1 VQVLRLTPGV
11 YYSYESFLNAFINTL
26 RVVFSLCKIILI
38 HPKDIL
44 SMRNKI
50 ILAMAAA
57 GMMYGA
63 SVFAADTTPTTAGP
77 FGSGKILFT
86 GTITNS
92 PCNIAPGDDAITVPF
107 GQISYRKLNTA
118 DATTES
124 KPFTIHLQNCAFD
137 PNETTIAGSAG
148 KMSKVTVS
156 FSGTADTSG
165 KAYVSTGRAQHV
177 GVQLLKSDNT
187 TIIEPN
193 TPMPDTDAQQL
204 QAGNNELNFFAR
216 LIALD
221 NGVTSGDV
229 NASVTYTLKYL

>member
-1 VQVLRLTPGV
+1 
-11 YYSYESFLNAFINTL
+11 
-26 RVVFSLCKIILI
+26 
-38 HPKDIL
+38 
-44 SMRNKI
+44 
-50 ILAMAAA
+50 MAAA

>member
-1 VQVLRLTPGV
+1 MLRLTPGV

-26 RVVFSLCKIILI
+26 RVVFILCKIILI

-63 SVFAADTTPTTAGP
+63 SVFAADTTPTAGP

-92 PCNIAPGDDAITVPF
+92 PCDIAPGDDAITVPF

-118 DATTES
+118 NATTDS

-165 KAYVSTGRAQHV
+165 KAYVSTGSAQHV
-177 GVQLLKSDNT
+177 GVQLLKGDNT
-187 TIIEPN
+187 SLITPN
-193 TPMPDTDAQQL
+193 TPMPDGDAQQL

-216 LIALD
+216 LIALTD
-221 NGVTSGDV
+221 AATPGDV

>member
-1 VQVLRLTPGV
+1 MRTKSLLTIG
-11 YYSYESFLNAFINTL
+11 L
-26 RVVFSLCKIILI
+26 
-38 HPKDIL
+38 
-44 SMRNKI
+44 
-50 ILAMAAA
+50 AAA

-63 SVFAADTTPTTAGP
+63 SVFAAGTPPTTGP
-77 FGSGKILFT
+77 FGSGKITFT

-92 PCNIAPGDDAITVPF
+92 PCDIAPGDDAITVPF
-107 GQISYRKLNTA
+107 GQISYRKLNAA
-118 DATTES
+118 DATTDS

-165 KAYVSTGRAQHV
+165 KAYVSTGSAQHV
-177 GVQLLKSDNT
+177 GVQLLKGDNT
-187 TIIEPN
+187 SLITPN
-193 TPMPDTDAQQL
+193 TPMPDGDAQQL

-216 LIALD
+216 LIALTD
-221 NGVTSGDV
+221 AATPGDV

>member
-1 VQVLRLTPGV
+1 MLRLTPGV

-63 SVFAADTTPTTAGP
+63 SVYAVDPPTAGP

-92 PCNIAPGDDAITVPF
+92 PCDIAPGDDAITVPF

-118 DATTES
+118 DATTNS

-137 PNETTIAGSAG
+137 PNSPDVTGSAG

-156 FSGTADTSG
+156 FSGSGDTTH
-165 KAYVSTGRAQHV
+165 KAYISTGSAQHV
-177 GVQLLKSDNT
+177 GVQLLKNDNS

-204 QAGNNELNFFAR
+204 KAGINELNFFAR
-216 LIALD
+216 LIALGTD
-221 NGVTSGDV
+221 VTPGDV
-229 NASVTYTLKYL
+229 DASITYTLKYL

>member
-1 VQVLRLTPGV
+1 
-11 YYSYESFLNAFINTL
+11 
-26 RVVFSLCKIILI
+26 
-38 HPKDIL
+38 
-44 SMRNKI
+44 MRNKI

-63 SVFAADTTPTTAGP
+63 SVYAVDPPTAGP

-92 PCNIAPGDDAITVPF
+92 PCDIAPGDDAITVPF

-118 DATTES
+118 DATTNS

-137 PNETTIAGSAG
+137 PNSPDVTGSAG

-156 FSGTADTSG
+156 FSGSG
-165 KAYVSTGRAQHV
+165 DITHKAYISTGSAQHV
-177 GVQLLKSDNT
+177 GVQLLKNDNS

-204 QAGNNELNFFAR
+204 KAGINELNFFAR
-216 LIALD
+216 LIALGTD
-221 NGVTSGDV
+221 VTPGDV
-229 NASVTYTLKYL
+229 DASITYTLKYL

>member
-1 VQVLRLTPGV
+1 
-11 YYSYESFLNAFINTL
+11 
-26 RVVFSLCKIILI
+26 
-38 HPKDIL
+38 
-44 SMRNKI
+44 MRNKI

-63 SVFAADTTPTTAGP
+63 SVFAADTTPTADQ

-92 PCNIAPGDDAITVPF
+92 PCDIAPGDDAITVPF

-118 DATTES
+118 NATTDS

-165 KAYVSTGRAQHV
+165 KAYVSTGSAQHV
-177 GVQLLKSDNT
+177 GVQLLKGDNT
-187 TIIEPN
+187 SLITPN
-193 TPMPDTDAQQL
+193 TPMPDGDAQQL

-216 LIALD
+216 LIALTD
-221 NGVTSGDV
+221 AATPGDV

>member
-1 VQVLRLTPGV
+1 
-11 YYSYESFLNAFINTL
+11 
-26 RVVFSLCKIILI
+26 
-38 HPKDIL
+38 
-44 SMRNKI
+44 MRNKI

-63 SVFAADTTPTTAGP
+63 SAFAADATTPTTGP
-77 FGSGKILFT
+77 FGTGKITFT

-92 PCNIAPGDDAITVPF
+92 PCDIAPGDDAITVPF

-137 PNETTIAGSAG
+137 PNGADSGASANSAG

-156 FSGTADTSG
+156 FSGAGDTTHH
-165 KAYVSTGRAQHV
+165 AYVSTGSAQHV
-177 GVQLLKSDNT
+177 GVQLLKSDNST
-187 TIIEPN
+187 VIEPN
-193 TPMPDTDAQQL
+193 TPMLDGDAQQL
-204 QAGNNELNFFAR
+204 QVGNNELNFFAR
-216 LIALD
+216 LIALSAD
-221 NGVTSGDV
+221 VTPGDI

>member
-1 VQVLRLTPGV
+1 
-11 YYSYESFLNAFINTL
+11 
-26 RVVFSLCKIILI
+26 
-38 HPKDIL
+38 
-44 SMRNKI
+44 MRNKI

-63 SVFAADTTPTTAGP
+63 SVFAVDTTPTAGP
-77 FGSGKILFT
+77 FGSGKITFT

-92 PCNIAPGDDAITVPF
+92 PCDIAPGDDAITVPF

-118 DATTES
+118 NATTDS

-165 KAYVSTGRAQHV
+165 KAYVSTGSAQHV

-187 TIIEPN
+187 SLITPN
-193 TPMPDTDAQQL
+193 TPMPDGDAQQL

-216 LIALD
+216 LIALTD
-221 NGVTSGDV
+221 AATPGDV

>member
-1 VQVLRLTPGV
+1 
-11 YYSYESFLNAFINTL
+11 
-26 RVVFSLCKIILI
+26 
-38 HPKDIL
+38 
-44 SMRNKI
+44 MRNKI

-63 SVFAADTTPTTAGP
+63 SVYAVDPPTIGP
-77 FGSGKILFT
+77 FGSGKIIFT

-92 PCNIAPGDDAITVPF
+92 PCDIAPGDDAITVPF
-107 GQISYRKLNTA
+107 GQISYRKLNAA

-137 PNETTIAGSAG
+137 PNTPETVGSAG

-156 FSGTADTSG
+156 FSGAASTSKKAYTTSG
-165 KAYVSTGRAQHV
+165 IAQHV

-193 TPMPDTDAQQL
+193 TSMPDGDAQQL
-204 QAGNNELNFFAR
+204 QAGNNELNFYAR

-221 NGVTSGDV
+221 NGVTPGDF
-229 NASVTYTLKYL
+229 NASVTYKLKYL

>member
-1 VQVLRLTPGV
+1 
-11 YYSYESFLNAFINTL
+11 
-26 RVVFSLCKIILI
+26 
-38 HPKDIL
+38 
-44 SMRNKI
+44 MRNKI

-63 SVFAADTTPTTAGP
+63 SVYAVDPPTAGP

-92 PCNIAPGDDAITVPF
+92 PCDIAPGDDAITVPF

-137 PNETTIAGSAG
+137 PNTSETAGSAG

-156 FSGTADTSG
+156 FSGAANTSKKAYTTSG
-165 KAYVSTGRAQHV
+165 IAQHV
-177 GVQLLKSDNT
+177 GVQLLKSDNA

-193 TPMPDTDAQQL
+193 TPMPDGDAQQL

-221 NGVTSGDV
+221 NGVTSGDFT
-229 NASVTYTLKYL
+229 ASVTYTLKYL

>member
-1 VQVLRLTPGV
+1 
-11 YYSYESFLNAFINTL
+11 
-26 RVVFSLCKIILI
+26 
-38 HPKDIL
+38 
-44 SMRNKI
+44 MRNKI

-63 SVFAADTTPTTAGP
+63 SVFAADTTSTAGS

-92 PCNIAPGDDAITVPF
+92 PCDIAPGDDAITVPF

-118 DATTES
+118 DATTDS

-156 FSGTADTSG
+156 FSGTADISG
-165 KAYVSTGRAQHV
+165 KAYVSTGSAQHV

-187 TIIEPN
+187 SLITPN
-193 TPMPDTDAQQL
+193 TPMPDGDAQQL

-216 LIALD
+216 LIALTD
-221 NGVTSGDV
+221 AATPGDV

>member
-1 VQVLRLTPGV
+1 
-11 YYSYESFLNAFINTL
+11 
-26 RVVFSLCKIILI
+26 
-38 HPKDIL
+38 
-44 SMRNKI
+44 MRNKI

-63 SVFAADTTPTTAGP
+63 SVFAADTTPTAGP

-92 PCNIAPGDDAITVPF
+92 PCDIAPGDDAITVPF

-165 KAYVSTGRAQHV
+165 KAYVSTGSAQHV
-177 GVQLLKSDNT
+177 GVQLLKGDNT
-187 TIIEPN
+187 SLITPN
-193 TPMPDTDAQQL
+193 TSMPDGDAQQL

-216 LIALD
+216 LIALTD
-221 NGVTSGDV
+221 AATPGDV

>member
-1 VQVLRLTPGV
+1 
-11 YYSYESFLNAFINTL
+11 
-26 RVVFSLCKIILI
+26 
-38 HPKDIL
+38 
-44 SMRNKI
+44 MRNKI

-63 SVFAADTTPTTAGP
+63 SVFAADTTPTAGP
-77 FGSGKILFT
+77 FGSGKIIFT

-92 PCNIAPGDDAITVPF
+92 PCDIAPGDDAITVPF

-118 DATTES
+118 DAITDS

-137 PNETTIAGSAG
+137 PDDATSNPNKVG

-156 FSGTADTSG
+156 FSGGSNVAKKAYTTSG
-165 KAYVSTGRAQHV
+165 SAQHV
-177 GVQLLKSDNT
+177 GVQLLKSDNS

-193 TPMPDTDAQQL
+193 TPMPDADAQQL
-204 QAGNNELNFFAR
+204 QAGNNELNFYAR

-221 NGVTSGDV
+221 NGVTPGDFT
-229 NASVTYTLKYL
+229 ASVTYTLKYL

>member
-1 VQVLRLTPGV
+1 
-11 YYSYESFLNAFINTL
+11 
-26 RVVFSLCKIILI
+26 
-38 HPKDIL
+38 
-44 SMRNKI
+44 MRNKI
-50 ILAMAAA
+50 ILAMAVA

-63 SVFAADTTPTTAGP
+63 SVFAADTTPTTGP
-77 FGSGKILFT
+77 FGSGKITFT

-92 PCNIAPGDDAITVPF
+92 PCDIAPGDDAITVPF

-118 DATTES
+118 DATTDS

-165 KAYVSTGRAQHV
+165 KAYVSTGSAQHV

-187 TIIEPN
+187 SLITPN
-193 TPMPDTDAQQL
+193 TPMPDGDAQQL

-216 LIALD
+216 LIALTD
-221 NGVTSGDV
+221 AATPGDV

>member
-1 VQVLRLTPGV
+1 
-11 YYSYESFLNAFINTL
+11 
-26 RVVFSLCKIILI
+26 
-38 HPKDIL
+38 
-44 SMRNKI
+44 MRNKI

-63 SVFAADTTPTTAGP
+63 SVFAADTTPTTGP

-92 PCNIAPGDDAITVPF
+92 PCDIAPGDDAITVPF

-118 DATTES
+118 NATTDS

-165 KAYVSTGRAQHV
+165 KAYVSTGSAQHV

-187 TIIEPN
+187 SLITPN
-193 TPMPDTDAQQL
+193 TPMPDGDAQQL

-216 LIALD
+216 LIALTD
-221 NGVTSGDV
+221 AATPGDV

>member
-1 VQVLRLTPGV
+1 
-11 YYSYESFLNAFINTL
+11 
-26 RVVFSLCKIILI
+26 
-38 HPKDIL
+38 
-44 SMRNKI
+44 MRNKI

-63 SVFAADTTPTTAGP
+63 SVFAADTTPTAGP
-77 FGSGKILFT
+77 FGSGKITFT

-92 PCNIAPGDDAITVPF
+92 PCDIAPGDDAITVPF

-118 DATTES
+118 NATTDS

-137 PNETTIAGSAG
+137 PNTPDTAGSAG

-156 FSGTADTSG
+156 FSGAANTSKKAYTTSG
-165 KAYVSTGRAQHV
+165 IAQHV
-177 GVQLLKSDNT
+177 GVQLLKSDNA
-187 TIIEPN
+187 TIIDPN
-193 TPMPDTDAQQL
+193 TPMPDGDAQQL

-216 LIALD
+216 LIAVD
-221 NGVTSGDV
+221 NGVTPGDF

>member
-1 VQVLRLTPGV
+1 MRTKSLLTIG
-11 YYSYESFLNAFINTL
+11 L
-26 RVVFSLCKIILI
+26 
-38 HPKDIL
+38 
-44 SMRNKI
+44 
-50 ILAMAAA
+50 AAA

-63 SVFAADTTPTTAGP
+63 SVFAAGTTPTVGP
-77 FGSGKILFT
+77 FGSGKITFT

-92 PCNIAPGDDAITVPF
+92 PCDIAPGDDAITVPF
-107 GQISYRKLNTA
+107 GQISYRRLNA
-118 DATTES
+118 VDATTDS

-137 PNETTIAGSAG
+137 PDDAATNKNPAG

-156 FSGTADTSG
+156 FSGGGDATHH
-165 KAYVSTGRAQHV
+165 AYVSTGSAQHV

-193 TPMPDTDAQQL
+193 TPMPDDDAKQL

-216 LIALD
+216 LIALAAD
-221 NGVTSGDV
+221 VTPGDV